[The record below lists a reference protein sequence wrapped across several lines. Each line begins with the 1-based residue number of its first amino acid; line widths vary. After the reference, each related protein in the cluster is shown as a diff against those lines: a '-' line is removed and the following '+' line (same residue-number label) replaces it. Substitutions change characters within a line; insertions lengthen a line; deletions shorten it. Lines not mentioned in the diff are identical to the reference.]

1 MDAKRLEKYKKMLLK
16 ERERQLKVLG
26 MLEEGFDATPTE
38 ASDDLSAYPYHPAD
52 LATDAADREMNSLLA
67 TTEGELLYEIDEALR
82 RIYKKTYG
90 KCESC
95 GKRIGEERLNAV
107 PYARL
112 CVKCKE
118 KEEKSSWLTG
128 G

>member
-1 MDAKRLEKYKKMLLK
+1 MDARKLEKFRKLLLK

-26 MLEEGFDATPTE
+26 ILEEGFDATPTE
-38 ASDDLSAYPYHPAD
+38 ASNDLSAYPYHPAD
-52 LATDAADREMNSLLA
+52 LATDAADREMNSILA
-67 TTEGELLYEIDEALR
+67 TGEGEILWKIDEALR
-82 RIYKKTYG
+82 RIMKKTYG

-95 GKRIGEERLNAV
+95 GKAIKEERLKAV
-107 PYARL
+107 PYASL

-118 KEEKSSWLTG
+118 KEEKSPWPAG

>member
-1 MDAKRLEKYKKMLLK
+1 MDARKMEKFRKMLLK

-38 ASDDLSAYPYHPAD
+38 ASDDLSAYPFHPAD
-52 LATDAADREMNSLLA
+52 LATDAADREMNSMLA
-67 TTEGELLYEIDEALR
+67 TSEGEMLYEIDEALR
-82 RIYKKTYG
+82 RIISKKYG
-90 KCESC
+90 KCEGC
-95 GKRIGEERLNAV
+95 GKNIKEDRLLAV

-118 KEEKSSWLTG
+118 KEEKSTWPTG

>member
-1 MDAKRLEKYKKMLLK
+1 MDARKMEKFRKLLLK
-16 ERERQLKVLG
+16 EREKQLKTLG
-26 MLEEGFDATPTE
+26 ILEEGFDATPTE

-52 LATDAADREMNSLLA
+52 LATDAADREMNSILA
-67 TTEGELLYEIDEALR
+67 TTEAEVLYEIDEALR
-82 RIYKKTYG
+82 RIISKTYG

-95 GKRIGEERLNAV
+95 SKPISEERLKAV

-118 KEEKSSWLTG
+118 NEEKSSCPPG

>member
-1 MDAKRLEKYKKMLLK
+1 MDARKLEKFRKMLLK

-38 ASDDLSAYPYHPAD
+38 ASDDLSAYPFHPAD
-52 LATDAADREMNSLLA
+52 LATDAADREMNSMLA
-67 TTEGELLYEIDEALR
+67 TSEGEMLYEIDEALR
-82 RIYKKTYG
+82 RIISKTYG
-90 KCESC
+90 KCEGC
-95 GKRIGEERLNAV
+95 GKNIKEDRLLAV

-118 KEEKSSWLTG
+118 KEEKSTWHTG